1 MIIKL
6 MFLDWIIWHNYI
18 LYLERFGAQAVR
30 LLTHKEMYR
39 SHNLNIDGISD
50 S

>member
-18 LYLERFGAQAVR
+18 LYLEPFEIKEVR

-39 SHNLNIDGISD
+39 SHNLTIDGTSN